1 MNKQTTRQLQD
12 AKIDLGNNNNIQQR
26 GNIVQWIYLNII
38 LPKF

>member
-12 AKIDLGNNNNIQQR
+12 AKTALGNNNNIQQQ
-26 GNIVQWIYLNII
+26 GNMVQRIYLNII